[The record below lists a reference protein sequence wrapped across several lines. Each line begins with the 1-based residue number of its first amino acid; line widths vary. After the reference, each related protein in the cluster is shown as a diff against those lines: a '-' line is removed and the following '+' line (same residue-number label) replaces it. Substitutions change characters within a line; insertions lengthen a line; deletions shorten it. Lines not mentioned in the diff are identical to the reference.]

1 MDVEGIL
8 QDLMKLNLAD
18 RQVLGRRDH
27 NALPPAAPAPL
38 PHKPAKKKSTGD
50 ERTVIRLDL
59 SDTTN
64 VNSQKA
70 GVMRL
75 TKATQLAGL
84 TRRVRD
90 TTDNLALARVVREF
104 RDVLESSRSRTLT
117 KEGFA
122 FLDALHKQ
130 LADPS
135 VFVQP
140 MRTSRRLQ
148 QLSTQEAGGVVT
160 REAKITKLATLRRD
174 VVRAKSN
181 RQLAKLVSEYGT
193 TIDQSKGRT
202 ITKDSILFL
211 QELADSVR
219 ALS

>member
-1 MDVEGIL
+1 
-8 QDLMKLNLAD
+8 MKLNLAD

-27 NALPPAAPAPL
+27 NVLPPADKP
-38 PHKPAKKKSTGD
+38 KPAKKKSTGD
-50 ERTVIRLDL
+50 VVRLDL
-59 SDTTN
+59 SHDTNTD
-64 VNSQKA
+64 SQKA

-75 TKATQLAGL
+75 TKATQLGGL

-148 QLSTQEAGGVVT
+148 QLSTQAPGGVT
-160 REAKITKLATLRRD
+160 REAKVTKLVTLRRD
-174 VVRAKSN
+174 VAKAKSN